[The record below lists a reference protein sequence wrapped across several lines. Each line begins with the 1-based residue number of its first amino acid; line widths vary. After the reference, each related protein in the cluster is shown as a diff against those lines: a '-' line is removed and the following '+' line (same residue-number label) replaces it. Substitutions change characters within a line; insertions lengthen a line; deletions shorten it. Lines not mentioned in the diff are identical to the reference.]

1 MSADERARV
10 IAELE
15 ALRKKG
21 GAPAKDSG
29 ATQVAKKTGAQ
40 KADGKCP
47 DGATA
52 AADPDCKSS
61 DQ

>member
-1 MSADERARV
+1 MPADERARV

-21 GAPAKDSG
+21 GPPTKDAG
-29 ATQVAKKTGAQ
+29 ATQVAKKASSK

-47 DGATA
+47 EGATA